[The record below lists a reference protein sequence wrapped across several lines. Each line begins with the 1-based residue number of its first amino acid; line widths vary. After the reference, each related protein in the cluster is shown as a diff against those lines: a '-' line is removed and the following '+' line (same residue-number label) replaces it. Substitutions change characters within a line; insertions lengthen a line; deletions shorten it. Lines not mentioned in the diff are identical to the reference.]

1 MTVRPIER
9 HGDVRTPRADDSR
22 SAAGGF
28 SGIAVASMTAV
39 ISGLS
44 VFVNSYGVHSIAA
57 PSVYT
62 TAKNLVATVILAA
75 GALAGR
81 AVSRRR
87 ADSAAG
93 RFVTVNRGPESG
105 RATPVSWRTWGL
117 ARWVG
122 LAYVGIVGGGI
133 AFVLFFDGL
142 ADTTATPA
150 AFWRDTLVL
159 WVAILAIPLLRE
171 RLTWWNLTA
180 IGVLVAG
187 EIAIAGGVGHLS
199 TDRGELLVL
208 TATVLW
214 AVEVVVAKVLLHDMA
229 ASVLALVRMGI
240 GALALVI
247 YLAASGALHLLIAF
261 SADQIGWAL
270 LTGLLLAAYVGTW
283 MTALGRARAIDVTS
297 VLVGSAVVTAL
308 LQAAAGTSALAP
320 HVLGLILI
328 LGGTATVVWAG
339 RRAVTARRRQTVR
352 G

>member
-1 MTVRPIER
+1 MTVRLSDR
-9 HGDVRTPRADDSR
+9 HRDVTAPGAVDGRP
-22 SAAGGF
+22 AAGGF
-28 SGIAVASMTAV
+28 SGITVAGMTAL

-62 TAKNLVATVILAA
+62 TAKNVVATVILAA

-81 AVSRRR
+81 AVARGR

-93 RFVTVNRGPESG
+93 RFGTANRGPESS
-105 RATPVSWRTWGL
+105 RTSPRSWPTWKL

-171 RLTWWNLTA
+171 RLTWWNITA

-199 TDRGELLVL
+199 ADRGELLVL

-214 AVEVVVAKVLLHDMA
+214 AVEVVVAKVLLRDMA
-229 ASVLALVRMGI
+229 ASFLALVRMGV
-240 GALALVI
+240 GALALVV
-247 YLAASGALHLLIAF
+247 YLAASGSLHLLMAF
-261 SADQIGWAL
+261 DADQVGWAL

-297 VLVGSAVVTAL
+297 VLVASAVVTAL
-308 LQAAAGTSALAP
+308 LQAAAGTAALAP

-328 LGGTATVVWAG
+328 LGGAATVLWASRRAGTPG
-339 RRAVTARRRQTVR
+339 RRRVVS